1 MSFRGEWRRLRQ
13 LDWRELDIKESG
25 GWPWSLQ
32 LICCVLVLGL
42 TLAAVHWYLARPQ
55 AEALAEARAEERTL
69 LRDYRLKAA
78 QASRLPTM
86 LEEMAVL
93 EARMEALMA
102 MLPTGAEI
110 PSLLDSI
117 SEIAIDH
124 QLSIDAIRLRSP
136 VTRDFYIE
144 RPFDIQVEGD
154 YHRLAAFL
162 ADIAALS
169 RIVTQHDFS
178 LEPVEEADT
187 LTLSMLA
194 RTYSYRT
201 SGEAEGESSP

>member
-1 MSFRGEWRRLRQ
+1 MSFRGEWRRLRE
-13 LDWRELDIKESG
+13 LDWRELDLKESG

-32 LICCVLVLGL
+32 LICCGLVFGL
-42 TLAAVHWYLARPQ
+42 TLAAMHWYLARPQ
-55 AEALAEARAEERTL
+55 VEALNEAQAEERTL

-78 QASRLPTM
+78 RASRLPTM

-117 SEIAIDH
+117 SEIALDH
-124 QLSIDAIRLRSP
+124 RLSIDAIRLRSP
-136 VTRDFYIE
+136 ETRDFYIE

-162 ADIAALS
+162 ADIAALP

-178 LEPVEEADT
+178 LEPAEEDDT

-201 SGEAEGESSP
+201 PAEAEGEGAP

>member
-1 MSFRGEWRRLRQ
+1 MSVRGEWRRLRE

-42 TLAAVHWYLARPQ
+42 TLAGMHWYLARPQ
-55 AEALAEARAEERTL
+55 AAALAEAQAEEGTL
-69 LRDYRLKAA
+69 LRDYRRKAA
-78 QASRLPTM
+78 QAARLPTM

-93 EARMEALMA
+93 DARMETLMA

-117 SEIAIDH
+117 SENALDH
-124 QLSIDAIRLRSP
+124 QLSIDFIRLRSP
-136 VTRDFYIE
+136 ETRDFYIE

-162 ADIAALS
+162 ADIAALP

-178 LEPVEEADT
+178 LTPGEQGDT

-194 RTYSYRT
+194 RTYSYRQ
-201 SGEAEGESSP
+201 SAEGGEEATP